1 VLSNCPLHLFYFF
14 FFFSQKK
21 RKRVYPLKLALINE
35 PYRLKISTYERREAT
50 RQGQDVLEG
59 ERGFLYQMPYYILP
73 SLLCLFM
80 PLERHY
86 LMLIRK
92 LSLFLPKNYW
102 HKNLQFDYILYTQ
115 PMDKAFFQTG

>member
-1 VLSNCPLHLFYFF
+1 
-14 FFFSQKK
+14 
-21 RKRVYPLKLALINE
+21 LKLALINE

-115 PMDKAFFQTG
+115 PMDKGFFQTG